1 MVYLCMYTYTWVCA
15 QLLSPVRLFCDPVDC
30 SPPGSSVH
38 GISQGRI
45 LEQVAISF
53 SRGSSTEI
61 PIIFFKKKKKSLPT
75 EHREFGIVTQK
86 VQQRGGVAHG
96 KEPYSGVR
104 LPGIPTGLA
113 TYYLCDHRQSFCTS
127 LSSSKNRTN
136 NRICTR
142 GRCED

>member
-1 MVYLCMYTYTWVCA
+1 MLLLCSCYVTSQSYARTGHVA
-15 QLLSPVRLFCDPVDC
+15 HQAPLSVRFPREEYWSRLPFP
-30 SPPGSSVH
+30 SPGDLP
-38 GISQGRI
+38 QKY
-45 LEQVAISF
+45 QSF
-53 SRGSSTEI
+53 SL
-61 PIIFFKKKKKSLPT
+61 KKKKKSLPT